1 MSDTQVMAIL
11 HPRRPWRQAPRT
23 VFVLGGGGNLGALQ
37 VGMLQAVLERGIV
50 PDEIV
55 GCSAGALNA
64 AMLAADPTADGLDRL
79 RSLWMHNQQDIV
91 APFSKFDGVRLLTH
105 RGNALQSNAG
115 LRRLLETTLPHRRFE
130 DFPVPFHVVAT
141 SLVTNSERWFSAG
154 DVIEPILASA
164 ALPAIFPPIEIDG
177 DVLID
182 GGVLNNVPVSKA
194 HQLEPDRIYVFH
206 VGNFSRPRP
215 APKKPIDVLLQAFS
229 ITRSYRFETETAQP
243 PAPGVEV
250 MVLPSVDPGKL
261 KYNDFS
267 RSAELIERGRAATS
281 TYLDTTAVAAQT

>member
-1 MSDTQVMAIL
+1 MAIL
-11 HPRRPWRQAPRT
+11 RPLRPWRRTPRT

-64 AMLAADPTADGLDRL
+64 AILAADPSADGLDRL
-79 RSLWMHNQQDIV
+79 RNLWMTSQADIV

-105 RGNALQSNAG
+105 RGASLQSNAG
-115 LRRLLETTLPHRRFE
+115 LRKLLEDALPHRRFE
-130 DFPVPFHVVAT
+130 DFAVPFHVVAT
-141 SLVTNSERWFSAG
+141 SLTTSSERWFSAG

-164 ALPAIFPPIEIDG
+164 ALPAIFPPVIIDG
-177 DVLID
+177 DVLVD

-194 HQLEPDRIYVFH
+194 YSLQPDRIYVFH
-206 VGNFSRPRP
+206 VGNFQRPRP

-229 ITRSYRFETETAQP
+229 ISRSHRFETETREP
-243 PAPGVEV
+243 PVPGVDV
-250 MVLPSVDPGKL
+250 VVLPSVDPGKL
-261 KYNDFS
+261 RYNDFS
-267 RSAELIERGRAATS
+267 RSRELIERGRAATS
-281 TYLDTTAVAAQT
+281 TYLDTALVAAET